1 MKTFIYCLAFVLS
14 AANVKLNVNKQILIR
29 NYVNENINENVN
41 ENVDENVVL
50 ISKSLLALFR
60 AIEYLDNVKDAL
72 NVDALIGVRIV
83 SDQLNLITDWLME
96 HDFDN
101 EFQQLVL
108 RTIIDTQQQAD
119 DLLHNSTAFV
129 QQNYFQNFKG
139 L

>member
-83 SDQLNLITDWLME
+83 SDQLNLMIDWLME

-101 EFQQLVL
+101 EFQRLVL
-108 RTIIDTQQQAD
+108 RTIIDTQQQAH
-119 DLLHNSTAFV
+119 DLLDSSIAFV

>member
-1 MKTFIYCLAFVLS
+1 MKTFIYCLVFVLS
-14 AANVKLNVNKQILIR
+14 VANVKSNANQQFLIR
-29 NYVNENINENVN
+29 NYVNENVDQNVNENVN
-41 ENVDENVVL
+41 ENIVL

-72 NVDALIGVRIV
+72 NVDALIGVGIV
-83 SDQLNLITDWLME
+83 SDQLNLMIGWLME

-119 DLLHNSTAFV
+119 DLLDSSTVFV

>member
-1 MKTFIYCLAFVLS
+1 MKTFIYCLVFVLS
-14 AANVKLNVNKQILIR
+14 VANVKSNANQQFLIR
-29 NYVNENINENVN
+29 NYVNENVDQNVNENVN
-41 ENVDENVVL
+41 ENIVL

-72 NVDALIGVRIV
+72 NVDALIGVGIV
-83 SDQLNLITDWLME
+83 SDQLNLMIDWLME

-119 DLLHNSTAFV
+119 DLLDSSTVFV